1 MPAPAPWHMLTAYN
15 VFKHERAFA
24 LTRFKSDKQVHCY
37 MGCRIAQDA
46 NFQTAQW
53 AGWKKEDKD
62 INDCSGNTH
71 FEIMDYQVTV
81 VGAHYG
87 AASSHQDSCVASC
100 DQPFPPSM
108 KLPILNPYFDIW
120 SRARELP
127 EIRKP
132 LIWAYSWAIPQSK
145 QSTPSLTFA
154 TTHRSSKWEQARDI
168 GRGSSGKPESRS
180 PASTHAPKPLLIG
193 IQSTAEPLRARPLT
207 PCSEVRPS
215 CWYGHPSPKM
225 GNPAWHLR
233 P

>member
-1 MPAPAPWHMLTAYN
+1 MKTKAIIFQALGIAQLATSVALGATPCWKAEGFADAPSFEKQKRDWRAEAVPAPAPWHMLTAYN

-100 DQPFPPSM
+100 DQPFPP
-108 KLPILNPYFDIW
+108 
-120 SRARELP
+120 R
-127 EIRKP
+127 
-132 LIWAYSWAIPQSK
+132 
-145 QSTPSLTFA
+145 
-154 TTHRSSKWEQARDI
+154 
-168 GRGSSGKPESRS
+168 
-180 PASTHAPKPLLIG
+180 
-193 IQSTAEPLRARPLT
+193 
-207 PCSEVRPS
+207 
-215 CWYGHPSPKM
+215 
-225 GNPAWHLR
+225 
-233 P
+233 